1 MNVTRKYPIRT
12 GKEQT
17 ARQVPALGLF
27 HHLKQCPQII
37 ETSRVSRSLT
47 SFNLHFCRRFSS
59 EKCPT
64 LTVASFFS
72 FFFRQTTIS
81 L

>member
-1 MNVTRKYPIRT
+1 MIDEKHGTQIELAVRTVLTVPISVLLVFC
-12 GKEQT
+12 QHYMY
-17 ARQVPALGLF
+17 LF
-27 HHLKQCPQII
+27 
-37 ETSRVSRSLT
+37 S
-47 SFNLHFCRRFSS
+47 RRFSS